1 MLKVLSQMLL
11 VGTFVFSSCP
21 WASAQL
27 PPTNMGK
34 FVHQPGDNQYS
45 NQTQAERHAQPP
57 QAAPRPAAQSASG
70 GGGGGSSAYT
80 PVRRAPKPDYSI
92 MPITCDEPIK
102 PAGFP
107 PIPDRLDFGNMLSYG
122 RFGAGSAGAAGG
134 VPSGTMGRMP
144 GQAPSG
150 PPQPTG
156 VHQHYT
162 HYDPGAFVK
171 PDDSNSRGGYKV
183 QTPGTDYYSGGAKPD
198 ANAGAPQFSSSA
210 SSALNQLGKEPRL
223 MNDRPVQPEAPQG
236 VVVNQS
242 TTQDLSLPD
251 DQFSSGQ
258 AASKNNNGNRAAKQV
273 GQMILNPIRNSVY
286 SVGSMGSS
294 YGSMLMHH

>member
-1 MLKVLSQMLL
+1 
-11 VGTFVFSSCP
+11 
-21 WASAQL
+21 
-27 PPTNMGK
+27 
-34 FVHQPGDNQYS
+34 
-45 NQTQAERHAQPP
+45 
-57 QAAPRPAAQSASG
+57 
-70 GGGGGSSAYT
+70 
-80 PVRRAPKPDYSI
+80 
-92 MPITCDEPIK
+92 
-102 PAGFP
+102 
-107 PIPDRLDFGNMLSYG
+107 
-122 RFGAGSAGAAGG
+122 
-134 VPSGTMGRMP
+134 
-144 GQAPSG
+144 
-150 PPQPTG
+150 
-156 VHQHYT
+156 
-162 HYDPGAFVK
+162 
-171 PDDSNSRGGYKV
+171 V